1 MRVDFRHPRWQRL
14 ARRLAVPVLLLAA
27 LAVGTVATGWRA
39 GNVLK
44 RNQDWVAEHGTRSN
58 AIGAPDLFRELLEAN
73 VARFDLGQFRIEL
86 PPPDCADRL
95 RIAAA
100 DSRCTGARD
109 DLIRLSQRLYQ
120 TAAGQAIRDEVTRW
134 NEAFDVVAIR
144 DDRGYGQPCSGQL
157 DETATRLSTFI
168 LPKGCRPTQ
177 WSAFLGMTSLDRD
190 ESGRIDIS
198 HRVAADPAPHVF
210 GFLAADRVAELGDWL
225 AIDAQRLAGGAVE
238 LETQIARAGPATKGG
253 PRVTAPRALR
263 IDVVGDVRAVTI
275 GTTRYAVADIP
286 TDRQIRTGRASRGAG
301 QPAGAPITRE
311 QLCLDA
317 GRLRTPRCTPAL
329 LRNGSPYAT
338 RLVIPAATRAAAPRI
353 VVETAPVRSISG
365 RLRQALSGT
374 FCGVRAPGADDGT
387 SGTPPAPAPGLVSVG
402 TAPGCAPR
410 EGLGIGL
417 RQRIT
422 DSLVFWCQG
431 PAEGENV
438 RLGRD
443 AQCFIQFDAVERT
456 SQPSEPNLTLKAA
469 DGTLLA
475 ETVRDPTDGR
485 ARVTVRPETIDLGL
499 LPVVGIGD
507 GDFLSLVG
515 QLAGKSR
522 SGTPLDV
529 SLTIDPALQRIV
541 KEEVEQR
548 LVRSAGQRNEV
559 PASGLFDAR
568 RRAVIVLIDMDQSPG
583 DILAISSWPSLG
595 RGERLADWDLRALE
609 SWNPP
614 DSPLAALGWAQNNFL
629 TVPGSSFKPIT
640 ALAALQKAIDGD
652 QAVRQ
657 AIIGYTSEA
666 DLQRGMSLRFA
677 DVEYQPAPPH
687 PLTIRN
693 FQGNN
698 RARGNVGQ
706 AFVPPSSTGCPAIGG
721 GAQIGLCEALLK
733 SNNVW
738 FARLADMTDI
748 AALNQVRGQR
758 ATEINMAQIVRRLY
772 PPTPFPLV
780 GIPDVRLT
788 PGSRAHA
795 TPIVLDSIVAPVRR
809 LNPRITLAFNGI
821 GQQVQT
827 TPTSL
832 ATIYAGIGTGRIVR
846 PRIVSGPRQPLGELI
861 LRNVDEPGQEQWLRY
876 LRAGLKAVVG
886 SPQGTAFSAFRNSPD
901 LHPFLFAKTGTAT
914 VQDNDDRRAVA
925 STLGHTVWLAGYY
938 DPRAVGTGARGP
950 SPIGRRFA
958 FACMVT
964 HARGGTGGAL
974 CAPAME
980 RVLRRMAGG
989 TPAPVRRAP
998 LR

>member
-1 MRVDFRHPRWQRL
+1 MLVDFRHPRWQRF
-14 ARRLAVPVLLLAA
+14 ARRLAVPAMLLLA
-27 LAVGTVATGWRA
+27 LASATVATGWHA
-39 GNVLK
+39 GSVLK
-44 RNQDWVAEHGTRSN
+44 RNQDWVVEHGTRST
-58 AIGAPDLFRELLEAN
+58 AVGAPDLFRELIEAN
-73 VARFDLGQFRIEL
+73 VARFDLAQFRIEL
-86 PPPDCADRL
+86 PPQDCADRL
-95 RIAAA
+95 RIAVTDA
-100 DSRCTGARD
+100 RCTGARD
-109 DLIRLSQRLYQ
+109 DLLRLSQRLYN

-177 WSAFLGMTSLDRD
+177 WSALLGMTSLDGG
-190 ESGRIDIS
+190 EAGRIDIS

-225 AIDAQRLAGGAVE
+225 AIDSQRLAGGVVQ
-238 LETQIARAGPATKGG
+238 LETQITRAGPPTKGG

-286 TDRQIRTGRASRGAG
+286 TDRQARTGRGQRGG
-301 QPAGAPITRE
+301 QPAGATISRE

-338 RLVIPAATRAAAPRI
+338 RLIIPAVTRGAAPKI
-353 VVETAPVRSISG
+353 VVEAAPVRSISG
-365 RLRQALSGT
+365 RLRQALSGS

-387 SGTPPAPAPGLVSVG
+387 SGTPPAPSPGLRAAAPS
-402 TAPGCAPR
+402 PGCAPR
-410 EGLGIGL
+410 DGFGIGL

-499 LPVVGIGD
+499 LPVVGIGG

-515 QLAGKSR
+515 QLGAKSR

-583 DILAISSWPSLG
+583 DILAIASWPSLG

-652 QAVRQ
+652 TAVRQ

-666 DLQRGMSLRFA
+666 ELQRGMSLRFA
-677 DVEYQPAPPH
+677 DVEYQPSPPH

-706 AFVPPSSTGCPAIGG
+706 AFRSPASTGCPAIGG
-721 GAQIGLCEALLK
+721 GPQIGLCEALLK

-738 FARLADMTDI
+738 FARLSDMTDI
-748 AALNQVRGQR
+748 AALNRVPRGQR

-780 GIPDVRLT
+780 DIADVRLT
-788 PGSRAHA
+788 PGSRAHG
-795 TPIVLDSIVAPVRR
+795 TPIVLDSIVAQVRQ

-832 ATIYAGIGTGRIVR
+832 ATIYAGIGTGHVVR
-846 PRIVSGPRQPLGELI
+846 PRIVSGPRPPLGELI
-861 LRNVDEPGQEQWLRY
+861 LRNVDEQTQDQWLRY

-886 SPQGTAFSAFRNSPD
+886 SPEGTAFSAFRNSPD

-938 DPRAVGTGARGP
+938 DPRVTGTGARGP
-950 SPIGRRFA
+950 SPISRRFA